1 MMIEFD
7 VKIKATDLF
16 DYLLRHAYNSP
27 AGILGSGLGAVMI
40 VVGFMQQQWLWCVLG
55 AFMLIYMPWSL
66 WLQSARQAASN
77 PAFAKPLHYV
87 LDEEGITV
95 SQDGQEQKQ
104 AWKDLYRA
112 VSTTKSIIVYTGK
125 KNACIFPKRELQGKS
140 VQVIQMI
147 CTHMDAGKVKIRQ

>member
-1 MMIEFD
+1 MIEFD
-7 VKIKATDLF
+7 VKIKAADLF

-55 AFMLIYMPWSL
+55 AFMLLYMPWSL
-66 WLQSARQAASN
+66 WLQSARQATSN

-104 AWKDLYRA
+104 AWQDLYRA
-112 VSTTKSIIVYTGK
+112 VSTTKSIIVYTSK